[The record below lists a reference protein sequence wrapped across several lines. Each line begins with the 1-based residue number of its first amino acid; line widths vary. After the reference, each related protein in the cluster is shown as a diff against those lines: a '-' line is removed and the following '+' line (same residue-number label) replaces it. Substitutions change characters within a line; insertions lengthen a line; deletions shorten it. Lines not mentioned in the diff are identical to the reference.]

1 MNNLGFPFDKEDTY
15 SHGKR
20 LHFIKKAIEDYCQ
33 KFQKKVSE
41 ISILDVGCGTG
52 IGITFPIASL
62 GYKILGIDIDL
73 TSIEEANKINIY
85 PNASFF
91 NEFIEEKAD
100 LKDKDIDII
109 ICSEVLEHVPN
120 PFNFLLSLK
129 RCLKKEGIIILTTP
143 NGYGWFEF
151 EKFVYE
157 KLGLKFLFKSL
168 DRIIHVNK
176 LINSKKSLPMTTLN
190 KEDKHLQRFTYKRLR
205 LLFDKANLDTV
216 GESRA
221 GVFGGQISE
230 ILFGWCKPLLKFNNW
245 LGNKAPS
252 SFVIDWYFVLEKSSN
267 N

>member
-1 MNNLGFPFDKEDTY
+1 MKNIGFPFDKEDIY

-33 KFQKKVSE
+33 KSQKKVSD

-73 TSIEEANKINIY
+73 ISIEEANKINIY
-85 PNASFF
+85 PNISFF
-91 NEFIEEKAD
+91 NGFIEEKAD
-100 LKDKDIDII
+100 LKDIDIV

-129 RCLKKEGIIILTTP
+129 CCLKKEGIIILTTP

-157 KLGLKFLFKSL
+157 KLGLRFLFKFLNS
-168 DRIIHVNK
+168 IIRVRK

-205 LLFDKANLDTV
+205 LLFDKANLDMV

-230 ILFGWCKPLLKFNNW
+230 TLFGWCKPLLKFNNW
-245 LGNKAPS
+245 LGDHFLS
-252 SFVIDWYFVLEKSSN
+252 SWAIDWYFILIQKN
-267 N
+267 KDI

>member
-1 MNNLGFPFDKEDTY
+1 MDNIGFPFEKEDIY
-15 SHGKR
+15 GHGKR
-20 LHFIKKAIEDYCQ
+20 LHFIKKAIEDYRQ
-33 KFQKKVSE
+33 KSQKKVSD

-73 TSIEEANKINIY
+73 SSIEEANKINIY

-91 NEFIEEKAD
+91 NGFIEEKAD
-100 LKDKDIDII
+100 LKNTDII

-120 PFNFLLSLK
+120 PFKFLLSLK

-157 KLGLKFLFKSL
+157 KLGLKFLFKFL
-168 DRIIHVNK
+168 KGIIRVSK
-176 LINSKKSLPMTTLN
+176 LINSKKPLPMVTLN
-190 KEDKHLQRFTYKRLR
+190 KKDKHLQRFTYKRLKS
-205 LLFDKANLDTV
+205 LFKKADLNIIR
-216 GESRA
+216 ESRA

-230 ILFGWCKPLLKFNNW
+230 ALFGWCKPLLKLNNW
-245 LGNKAPS
+245 LGDKAPLS
-252 SFVIDWYFVLEKSSN
+252 LVIDWYFVLKKSSN